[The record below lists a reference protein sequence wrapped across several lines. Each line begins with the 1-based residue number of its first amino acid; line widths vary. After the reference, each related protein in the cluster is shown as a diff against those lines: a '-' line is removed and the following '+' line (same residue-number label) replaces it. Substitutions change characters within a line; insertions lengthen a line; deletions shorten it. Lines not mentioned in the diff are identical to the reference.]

1 QRIFG
6 SILAVTV
13 ALMLV
18 ALFSQ
23 DRWLFI
29 LCMSLWLAF
38 CTYMTGGA
46 RNNYF
51 WLCAGFIASI
61 IAMNAVPDP
70 DHAFSLATSRLLETG
85 LGIASYSLV
94 AALLWPARRE
104 EPAPAADGVST
115 FFPDTERLE
124 MALRVFILYWI
135 AFLAV
140 VYIPDFPRG
149 LGFLTLFGA
158 LAMIKASTPQLP
170 VTSLYRPVFTAI
182 LVSALLYMLLMPRL
196 EGFSQLGLLIFVYAT
211 LACYVYHLPQHAL
224 DRIFALIIFGA
235 LAAISNDQAYTFTQV
250 ASVALQFL
258 CILLLL
264 VIADYL
270 PVPTDARHTVLRM
283 LARFQRSADALVG
296 EQPAGSLDW
305 LQRWRAARDRYEMA
319 TLPDKISPWLERVKP
334 TLDEAAAA
342 ELDSL
347 HGAMVEV
354 RDAFDL
360 ASPQAE
366 RPATGAALQKFSSTC
381 AMMGL
386 AAWREPRF

>member
-1 QRIFG
+1 
-6 SILAVTV
+6 
-13 ALMLV
+13 
-18 ALFSQ
+18 
-23 DRWLFI
+23 
-29 LCMSLWLAF
+29 
-38 CTYMTGGA
+38 
-46 RNNYF
+46 
-51 WLCAGFIASI
+51 
-61 IAMNAVPDP
+61 
-70 DHAFSLATSRLLETG
+70 
-85 LGIASYSLV
+85 
-94 AALLWPARRE
+94 
-104 EPAPAADGVST
+104 
-115 FFPDTERLE
+115 
-124 MALRVFILYWI
+124 
-135 AFLAV
+135 
-140 VYIPDFPRG
+140 
-149 LGFLTLFGA
+149 
-158 LAMIKASTPQLP
+158 
-170 VTSLYRPVFTAI
+170 
-182 LVSALLYMLLMPRL
+182 MLLMPRL

-211 LACYVYHLPQHAL
+211 LACFVYHLPQHAL